1 MTDGLRIEG
10 FTPIRHEDTACHF
23 DVVGPHY
30 FQVLGVPILAGR
42 EFDERDSTGSQPS
55 VIINQTMARF
65 YFGNSDPLGKWIQED
80 DQRFTIVGVV
90 RDVRENEL
98 KGDVGRRLY
107 WPEKRGDQLAALNF
121 EIRTHSDA
129 RAMIP
134 VIRQELRRF
143 DPNLKATNLQSI
155 GILIDAS
162 YSEERL
168 IAELC
173 GFFGALALVLAATG
187 IYGVMA
193 YAMSRRTNE
202 IGLRLALGA
211 DRKDVVYMVLR
222 ETVLLAIAGIAIGLP
237 AALAA
242 TRLIGT
248 SLVRAYRQ
256 RSVHLV
262 VAVLVVLMVAMLAG
276 FVPAA
281 RAARIDPMSALR
293 QE

>member
-1 MTDGLRIEG
+1 
-10 FTPIRHEDTACHF
+10 
-23 DVVGPHY
+23 
-30 FQVLGVPILAGR
+30 
-42 EFDERDSTGSQPS
+42 
-55 VIINQTMARF
+55 
-65 YFGNSDPLGKWIQED
+65 
-80 DQRFTIVGVV
+80 
-90 RDVRENEL
+90 
-98 KGDVGRRLY
+98 
-107 WPEKRGDQLAALNF
+107 
-121 EIRTHSDA
+121 
-129 RAMIP
+129 MIP
-134 VIRQELRRF
+134 VIRRELRRF
-143 DPNLKATNLQSI
+143 DPNLKATNLQPV

-211 DRKDVVYMVLR
+211 DRKDVVCMVLR

-242 TRLIGT
+242 TRLIGA
-248 SLVRAYRQ
+248 SLVGLTA
-256 RSVHLV
+256 SDPSTFVF
-262 VAVLVVLMVAMLAG
+262 AVLVVLMVALLAG